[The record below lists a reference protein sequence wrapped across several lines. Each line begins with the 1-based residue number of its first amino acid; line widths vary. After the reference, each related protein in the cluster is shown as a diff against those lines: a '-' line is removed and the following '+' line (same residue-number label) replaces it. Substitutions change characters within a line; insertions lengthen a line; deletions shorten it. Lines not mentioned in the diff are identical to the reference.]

1 METKKL
7 VKISEFLE
15 PKYFPKNPATID
27 PIKGKKITEND
38 LISIRTNTGI
48 SSIEFCNILNKKLLR
63 SVKKNTIVRKKDFR
77 KKWKI
82 PLNLT

>member
-1 METKKL
+1 MFL
-7 VKISEFLE
+7 VLKRRC
-15 PKYFPKNPATID
+15 
-27 PIKGKKITEND
+27 KGKKITEND

-77 KKWKI
+77 KK
-82 PLNLT
+82 